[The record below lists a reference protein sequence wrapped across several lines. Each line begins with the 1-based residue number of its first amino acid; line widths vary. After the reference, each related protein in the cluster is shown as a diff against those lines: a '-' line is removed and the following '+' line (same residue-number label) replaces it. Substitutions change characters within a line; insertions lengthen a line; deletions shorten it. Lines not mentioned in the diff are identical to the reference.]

1 MIKKFCIYF
10 FILILFFC
18 SGYKKPP
25 KYVIE
30 AEKNA
35 FYHNNLGLNHLRD
48 RVYYAAIQEFKIAIS
63 LSPSTQATAIFYNN
77 LGETYNFIGYPDQAL
92 PCFED
97 ALKLYGLNL
106 KYYINL
112 VQTYIRLGLDESKI
126 KEFSSS
132 KNIYDKIKL
141 GLLYIERDEVRTGIS
156 VLDDVC
162 ISEPDLLITPA
173 IKKYL
178 DDVIK
183 QKL

>member
-1 MIKKFCIYF
+1 M
-10 FILILFFC
+10 
-18 SGYKKPP
+18 
-25 KYVIE
+25 
-30 AEKNA
+30 
-35 FYHNNLGLNHLRD
+35 
-48 RVYYAAIQEFKIAIS
+48 
-63 LSPSTQATAIFYNN
+63 
-77 LGETYNFIGYPDQAL
+77 GETYNFIGYPDQAL